1 VADLDRELSARL
13 SRLAAAVP
21 VAPGRLDPVHR
32 GAVEARQRVRLARL
46 TPLVALVVAVTAFG
60 LLEIKPFAPGAS
72 PSPMASGRTPEA
84 SDVSARPVVATDVE
98 GPYSLELRSS
108 RTVYLANEP
117 IDLRGTFVYSGDH
130 DIAVRYFWPH
140 TFRIREQV
148 HGLTLLA
155 AHPITMHY
163 TPCPPILVLRP
174 GERYEGTFAISGFS
188 PSPPSTEEQR
198 AFLADP
204 ELRLPPGTW
213 HLQVRAEVIGGG
225 SCGANAT
232 TAPPAADTKLDA
244 EIEIVVV
251 PAPEPSHPSIVEP
264 TSAPEATEPPPF
276 PSPLPVR
283 GTAPID
289 IHVDDELRLTLEAG
303 DSVFRAGDPIQVEA
317 RYAYIGSPLNATVAH
332 FEPEVAYSIRQLEVP
347 ALIYRSQVYDS
358 ACTQQ
363 EMRAGIEQRVPLRH
377 ANLMTIE
384 ARSLPGDFDDKLA
397 AGILALPAGQW
408 RISASLHPLLGG
420 CQGEERDLIAWIDI
434 TVVPPGWSRVPII
447 TASEPASA
455 CHLARHEGRI
465 APNAESGI
473 GTAGSKGTTFSVRW
487 PYGWSGWRDA
497 DGVVLLD
504 ATGAVVAREGDNVV
518 MGGGIG
524 ADVDFYACTGI
535 EEPGP
540 Q

>member
-1 VADLDRELSARL
+1 VAELEDLSARL

-21 VAPGRLDPVHR
+21 VASGRLDPVHR
-32 GAVEARQRVRLARL
+32 GAVEARQRVRMAWL
-46 TPLVALVVAVTAFG
+46 TPLVALVVGVTAFG
-60 LLEIKPFAPGAS
+60 VLEINPFAPGAS
-72 PSPMASGRTPEA
+72 PSPVASGPTPEA
-84 SDVSARPVVATDVE
+84 SDVTAGPVVATDVD

-108 RTVYLANEP
+108 RTVYLENEP

-130 DIAVRYFWPH
+130 DVAVSYFWPH
-140 TFRIREQV
+140 TFSIREQV

-155 AHPITMHY
+155 THPITMQY
-163 TPCPPILVLRP
+163 TPCPPIVVLRP
-174 GERYEGTFAISGFS
+174 GDRYEGTFAISGFS

-225 SCGANAT
+225 SCDANAT
-232 TAPPAADTKLDA
+232 TAPPAASTKLSS
-244 EIEIVVV
+244 EIEIVVL
-251 PAPEPSHPSIVEP
+251 PAPEPSAPSVVEP

-289 IHVDDELRLTLEAG
+289 IDVDDEFRLTLEGG

-317 RYAYIGSPLNATVAH
+317 RYTYIGSPLNAIVAH
-332 FEPEVAYSIRQLEVP
+332 FEPEVAYSIRQLDMP
-347 ALIYRSQVYDS
+347 TLIHRSQVYDS
-358 ACTQQ
+358 ACTQL
-363 EMRAGIEQRVPLRH
+363 EMRAGVDRPVPLRG

-384 ARSLPGDFDDKLA
+384 ARFLSGDFDDQLA
-397 AGILALPAGQW
+397 AGILVLPAGRW
-408 RISASLHPLLGG
+408 RISASLHPRLGG
-420 CQGEERDLIAWIDI
+420 CPAEERDLIAGIDI

-473 GTAGSKGTTFSVRW
+473 GTAGANGTTFSVRW

-524 ADVDFYACTGI
+524 ADVDFYACSGI

-540 Q
+540 P